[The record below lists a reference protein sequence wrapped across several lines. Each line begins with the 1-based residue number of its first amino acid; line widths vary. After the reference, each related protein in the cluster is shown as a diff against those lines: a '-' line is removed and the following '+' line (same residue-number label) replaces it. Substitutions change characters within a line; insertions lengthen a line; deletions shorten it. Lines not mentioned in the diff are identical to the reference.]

1 MTKFKK
7 QKNYYTGSQDRL
19 NRVQNIA
26 MRAYEKV
33 YADFEIMDPQEPTT
47 FITEDQDTYGTPPTY
62 NNMTAPTSNPS
73 RPRALKLAYS
83 KEAEK
88 LVVKFRDGTWWEY
101 NDIPVDM
108 WNDLKASNSTGRY
121 LAASG
126 LDSHDDMGP
135 FDPNMMPEQTRVLF
149 NS

>member
-1 MTKFKK
+1 MAKFKK
-7 QKNYYTGSQDRL
+7 QKIYYNGSQDRL
-19 NRVQNIA
+19 NRTQNLA
-26 MRAYEKV
+26 MRSYEKV
-33 YADFEIMDPQEPTT
+33 YSDFEIMEPQEPSN
-47 FITEDQDTYGTPPTY
+47 FITQDEDTFGTPPSY
-62 NNMTAPTSNPS
+62 KNMTAPTTNPS

-101 NDIPVDM
+101 NEIPVDM

-121 LAASG
+121 LASSG
-126 LDSHDDMGP
+126 LDTHDDMGP
-135 FDPNMMPEQTRVLF
+135 FNPDEMPEATRVLF